1 VLSISAI
8 DVTEARVTTISDVA
22 RLAGVSP
29 ATVSRYLKGVPVRA
43 EDRVRDAIAALEFR
57 PNAVARSLKSG
68 ATMTVGLVIP
78 DVTNPFF
85 AAVVKGVES
94 VAREAG
100 YTTSLFNTDESLE
113 REGELV
119 EILADRVDGLI
130 LAPVNE
136 DDPVPART
144 RGRGVPTV
152 FVDRD
157 VPGSAFDAVL
167 IDNHGGGRAAAT
179 HLLELGHERLGIVS
193 GPLESTPGRG
203 RFQGFA
209 EAVREAGLELGP
221 GYVQQGDFRTQ
232 GGYQAMLRLLGLA
245 QPPTGAFVCNNLMA
259 IGALRAVREVGVRVP
274 EQLSIVGFDDLDV
287 GDLLAPP
294 LTVIDR
300 PMEEQ
305 GVLAMRLLLSRLDRT
320 YDGAPRQIVLETRLL
335 ARGSCSSPPTQ
346 SPSIQPG
353 KRREQ

>member
-1 VLSISAI
+1 
-8 DVTEARVTTISDVA
+8 VTTISDVA
-22 RLAGVSP
+22 RHAGVSP

-43 EDRVRDAIAALEFR
+43 EGRVRDAIEALAFR

-68 ATMTVGLVIP
+68 ATMTIGLVIP

-94 VAREAG
+94 VARGAG
-100 YTTSLFNTDESLE
+100 YTTSLFNTDESVD
-113 REGELV
+113 RESELV

-130 LAPVNE
+130 LAPVTE
-136 DDPVPART
+136 GDPVPERG
-144 RGRGVPTV
+144 RGRGVPIV

-167 IDNHGGGRAAAT
+167 IDNHGGGRAAAS
-179 HLLELGHERLGIVS
+179 HLLEAGHERVAIVS
-193 GPLESTPGRG
+193 GPLASTPGRG
-203 RFQGFA
+203 RFEGFS
-209 EAVREAGLELGP
+209 EAVRAAGLELAHE
-221 GYVQQGDFRTQ
+221 YVQGGDFRTD

-245 QPPTGAFVCNNLMA
+245 EPPTGVFVANNLMT
-259 IGALRAVREVGVRVP
+259 IGALRAVHDVGIRVP

-287 GDLLAPP
+287 SDLLAPP
-294 LTVIDR
+294 LTVVDR

-320 YDGAPRQIVLETRLL
+320 YDGPPRRIVLDTRLL
-335 ARGSCSSPPTQ
+335 ARGSCSRPQ
-346 SPSIQPG
+346 AAQNPSIQPG